1 MSTSVLNSDTGS
13 HHLLLMLSHGF
24 RFLPSSTERQSHTPV
39 TKSGRDGV
47 WSEGP
52 LASYFQLWQEVDV
65 GTLVMKTWLTVWIL
79 VSSLFSGCGKWP
91 WMYFLLL
98 GFVFVFWEKGVVC
111 NGRFLCMHCSHPWP
125 STCFCM
131 KRPQLT
137 FKIQFEQKPS
147 LFRWGVLVCSI
158 AVLRPFRLYC
168 NWYYLL
174 HWHWLWDNLSSM
186 GELSKIKAWDTTW
199 LNHFSFNKILAQVFW
214 AKLLTSYIP
223 KNKFLLSLLQLP
235 VSTPSC
241 SSPLQPQVGK
251 AHPTSEGQT
260 AVGHDGHQSWGK
272 GVKG

>member
-98 GFVFVFWEKGVVC
+98 GFVLFFEKKVLYAMEGFYVC
-111 NGRFLCMHCSHPWP
+111 ICSHPWP
-125 STCFCM
+125 STCFAW
-131 KRPQLT
+131 KDH
-137 FKIQFEQKPS
+137 
-147 LFRWGVLVCSI
+147 
-158 AVLRPFRLYC
+158 
-168 NWYYLL
+168 NW
-174 HWHWLWDNLSSM
+174 
-186 GELSKIKAWDTTW
+186 LSKFN
-199 LNHFSFNKILAQVFW
+199 LNKNQVLDEVYLY
-214 AKLLTSYIP
+214 A
-223 KNKFLLSLLQLP
+223 
-235 VSTPSC
+235 
-241 SSPLQPQVGK
+241 
-251 AHPTSEGQT
+251 A
-260 AVGHDGHQSWGK
+260 
-272 GVKG
+272 